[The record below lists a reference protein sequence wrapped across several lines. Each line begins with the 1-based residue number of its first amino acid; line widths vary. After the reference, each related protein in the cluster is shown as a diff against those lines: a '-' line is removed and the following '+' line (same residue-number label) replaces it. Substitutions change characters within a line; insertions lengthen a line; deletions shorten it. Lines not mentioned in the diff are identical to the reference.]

1 MAVSKGSS
9 EQLKPTFTWRRIDE
23 IRIIPGKPIVTQ
35 FSEEKTKSL
44 YNYWDIEIMGRS
56 FLYKQVRRIV
66 AVIIAAGQNRITL
79 KDVYEMIT
87 IPSPNSWCSQSSVV
101 PPYGLYLC
109 KVDYDPEDL
118 IIKKLE

>member
-23 IRIIPGKPIVTQ
+23 IRLSPGQSIVTQ
-35 FSEEKTKSL
+35 FSKEKTKSL
-44 YNYWDIEIMGRS
+44 YNYWDIEIKGRS

-66 AVIIAAGQNRITL
+66 AVLIAAGQNRISL

-87 IPSPNSWCSQSSVV
+87 IPSPNSWCPQSSVV
-101 PPYGLYLC
+101 PPHGLYLC
-109 KVDYDPEDL
+109 KVDYNEEDF
-118 IIKKLE
+118 IKKLE